1 MVNVKKNVLTQK
13 QAEKENVGTYHHP
26 TNKTW
31 RSGACVIGEELRK
44 GYYRNGYT
52 TESGK
57 KVEPTYVNASC
68 SKAPKNGRLIKDN
81 KILNNNKI
89 RKEILTEKQ
98 ALKKPIGSYYHPN
111 ENTWRSGAC
120 PKGQILKKGY
130 KRKSY
135 VTKTGKVIPETYIDP
150 VCVKDKGKSG
160 KNINNEPFKN
170 KSINNKSINNKN
182 VNNKLVNN
190 NKKNNK
196 PINNKLVN
204 NNKKNNKPINNKS
217 INNKPVNNKPVNN
230 KPINNKPVNNKP
242 VNNKPVNNKLVN
254 NKIKNKLYH
263 NIAQSNVQELTNNM
277 IINLMKNNKL

>member
-13 QAEKENVGTYHHP
+13 QAVKENVGTYHHP

-52 TESGK
+52 TKSGK
-57 KVEPTYVNASC
+57 KVEPIYVNASC
-68 SKAPKNGRLIKDN
+68 SKTSKNGRLIKDN
-81 KILNNNKI
+81 EILNNNKI

-98 ALKKPIGSYYHPN
+98 ALKKPIGSYYHPD

-120 PKGQILKKGY
+120 PKGEILKKGY

-135 VTKTGKVIPETYIDP
+135 VTKTGKVIPETYVNSI
-150 VCVKDKGKSG
+150 CVKDKGKAG
-160 KNINNEPFKN
+160 KKIKN
-170 KSINNKSINNKN
+170 KLI
-182 VNNKLVNN
+182 
-190 NKKNNK
+190 
-196 PINNKLVN
+196 
-204 NNKKNNKPINNKS
+204 
-217 INNKPVNNKPVNN
+217 NN

-242 VNNKPVNNKLVN
+242 VNNKPVNNKPVNKKPVN
-254 NKIKNKLYH
+254 NKIGNNKIVKKNNKSVNNKPINKLYH
-263 NIAQSNVQELTNNM
+263 NISQSNIQEVTNNM

>member
-52 TESGK
+52 TKSGK

-68 SKAPKNGRLIKDN
+68 SKSSKNGRPIKDN
-81 KILNNNKI
+81 EILNNNKI

-98 ALKKPIGSYYHPN
+98 ALKKPIGSYYHPD

-160 KNINNEPFKN
+160 KNINNKN
-170 KSINNKSINNKN
+170 VNNKSVNNKN

-190 NKKNNK
+190 NKKNNNK

-204 NNKKNNKPINNKS
+204 NNKKNNKPINNKP
-217 INNKPVNNKPVNN
+217 INNKLVNNNKKNN
-230 KPINNKPVNNKP
+230 KPINNKPINNKQVNNNKK
-242 VNNKPVNNKLVN
+242 NNNLVN

-263 NIAQSNVQELTNNM
+263 NIEQSNIQEVTNNM

>member
-13 QAEKENVGTYHHP
+13 QAVKENVGTYHHP

-44 GYYRNGYT
+44 GHYRNGYT

-57 KVEPTYVNASC
+57 EVEPTYVNATC
-68 SKAPKNGRLIKDN
+68 SKTSKNGRPIKDDE
-81 KILNNNKI
+81 ILNNNKI

-98 ALKKPIGSYYHPN
+98 AMKKPIGSYYHPD

-120 PKGQILKKGY
+120 PKGEILKKGY

-135 VTKTGKVIPETYIDP
+135 VTKTGKVIPETYVNSI
-150 VCVKDKGKSG
+150 CVKDKGKAG
-160 KNINNEPFKN
+160 KKIKNI
-170 KSINNKSINNKN
+170 
-182 VNNKLVNN
+182 
-190 NKKNNK
+190 
-196 PINNKLVN
+196 
-204 NNKKNNKPINNKS
+204 
-217 INNKPVNNKPVNN
+217 PV
-230 KPINNKPVNNKP
+230 NNKPVNNKP

-254 NKIKNKLYH
+254 NKIINNKLVNIKLVNIKLVNNKPINNIKKNNKLVNNKLVNNKLVNNKPVNNKPVNNKPINKLYH
-263 NIAQSNVQELTNNM
+263 NIAQSNIQEVTNNM

>member
-13 QAEKENVGTYHHP
+13 QALEENVGTYHHP

-68 SKAPKNGRLIKDN
+68 SKTSKNGRPIKDN

-89 RKEILTEKQ
+89 RKKILTEKQ

-111 ENTWRSGAC
+111 KNTWRSGAC

-150 VCVKDKGKSG
+150 VCVKDKGKTG

-170 KSINNKSINNKN
+170 KNN
-182 VNNKLVNN
+182 NNKLVNN

-196 PINNKLVN
+196 LVN
-204 NNKKNNKPINNKS
+204 NKNINNKPINNK
-217 INNKPVNNKPVNN
+217 NVNNKLV
-230 KPINNKPVNNKP
+230 NNKPVNNKP
-242 VNNKPVNNKLVN
+242 VNNKPVNNKL
-254 NKIKNKLYH
+254 KNKLYH
-263 NIAQSNVQELTNNM
+263 NIAQSNIQELTNNM

>member
-52 TESGK
+52 TKSGK

-68 SKAPKNGRLIKDN
+68 SKSSKNGRPIKDN
-81 KILNNNKI
+81 EILNNNKI

-98 ALKKPIGSYYHPN
+98 ALKKPIGSYYHPD

-160 KNINNEPFKN
+160 KNINNKN
-170 KSINNKSINNKN
+170 VNNKSVNNKN

-190 NKKNNK
+190 NKKNNNK

-204 NNKKNNKPINNKS
+204 NNKKNNKPINNK
-217 INNKPVNNKPVNN
+217 
-230 KPINNKPVNNKP
+230 PINNKQVNNNKK
-242 VNNKPVNNKLVN
+242 NNNLVN

-263 NIAQSNVQELTNNM
+263 NIEQSNIQEVTNNM